1 MITLPTQLATFMKGK
16 DLAGLKPF
24 ALLYRNKWDSV
35 NNKFALEDTP
45 IDISALI
52 AKPNTLSMTLDVN
65 EVAQYNANN
74 VTLTLEDTK
83 NYFVEGTPN
92 SYFPEGYQV
101 YGSKVVLYYGLNTP
115 INPYPT
121 QVGYTVVGSPTIVDG
136 VVSNLSNRQNFLKIK
151 QSLPSIINSFEMVV
165 RCDLGSAGRGGF
177 AYSYPS
183 GYYAYAGFF
192 ARVVLRSASSSN
204 AIWRYKAKQTSYET
218 DHILDVPT
226 GTCISDSTTALV
238 YNKLSMETVGE
249 NDYLYSMHQSFDGH
263 NWTLLASKHDT
274 YRMSGD
280 DIGLITL
287 TDNPNDTSGN
297 TRFYARTIDL
307 NKTHIKVNGEY
318 FFNGAHFFWKNNS
331 TPLFT
336 GVIKELPAHK
346 PDKYQVD
353 LKLVSPLEMLKDIEA
368 KDFSDKVTGE
378 VLTLDHT
385 GDNNEEFYLTAQ
397 KGVGGIT
404 ALYAN
409 GVKLYEGVD
418 YEVSDLNKLNY
429 NAVIE
434 VKNSTVFGQTFT
446 VDYYYWKRGLSIEEI
461 VSGVVAL
468 GGYSGAT
475 TDIQPVTWQ
484 NAVRSPSTVS
494 NVLGAIGYYESALN
508 EYTFN
513 WHNRYGN
520 RWRDTQG
527 TGGITNKIPA
537 NFDYYFTGKDGRTID
552 VYGISLGDEYNS
564 NTISW
569 EQTSLGPIGVKNGIA
584 IKFNKMNLGLSY
596 RVGIYSVSNST
607 ATLLYEDTLNNVNYD
622 PVIDYGVQRRGS
634 TVDIYYKGNK
644 VATATVTGSMDYHYQ
659 YSNPG
664 SNSYVR
670 FTDQT
675 WNFYDNNLVLHGAN
689 LTQPCIVTTTLD
701 MTAGGTSWGAVQA
714 ELDQDAVYFLN
725 AYFSTDAGATWSGA
739 YSYNIDVNMARP
751 DRYLY
756 YVLGVPDNQASFDIK
771 DPSTYF
777 YASTLV
783 LNIVNLGNSTVLE
796 ALQDLALISGYEFGV
811 DRQGVFFFRP
821 RLSSTLPVYVL
832 DHSELV
838 KVDSVKKNLSD
849 FFTKLTLTFAQVP
862 LEFYANTGARP
873 TPIDKY
879 GVINKEIDKPDIVN
893 YDNPELAQAIGP
905 QLLEVYSAL
914 PNVIQATGKLNLALE
929 LADIVS
935 LRRNYNLIAD
945 QEGTEFEK
953 YINQQTYYRACKITG
968 LNYNFSK
975 KQITYTL
982 RDVSNSNNMPP
993 IYAYGFPYDLPI
1005 QLGKLKKE

>member
-1 MITLPTQLATFMKGK
+1 MITLPTQLANFMKGK

-121 QVGYTVVGSPTIVDG
+121 QVGYTVVGSPTIVDS
-136 VVSNLSNRQNFLKIK
+136 VVSDFTLQDRIITSQNAPTDDITKYSFNIKFKIGTIGTPQSVFTYTSSNKEGVTISNTGVLRWQIGRKRGTTTDAV
-151 QSLPSIINSFEMVV
+151 INSPVSISQGDEILAEGFYKGNNTFAFRVSKDGGQTWKERTVTVNPSNLTPV
-165 RCDLGSAGRGGF
+165 RTNLPFYIGTWSDNASYGYPFKGS
-177 AYSYPS
+177 
-183 GYYAYAGFF
+183 
-192 ARVVLRSASSSN
+192 
-204 AIWRYKAKQTSYET
+204 
-218 DHILDVPT
+218 
-226 GTCISDSTTALV
+226 
-238 YNKLSMETVGE
+238 
-249 NDYLYSMHQSFDGH
+249 
-263 NWTLLASKHDT
+263 
-274 YRMSGD
+274 
-280 DIGLITL
+280 
-287 TDNPNDTSGN
+287 
-297 TRFYARTIDL
+297 IDL
-307 NKTHIKVNGEY
+307 KETYIKVNGEY
-318 FFNGAHFFWKNNS
+318 WFNGAHFFWKNNS

-434 VKNSTVFGQTFT
+434 VKNSTVFGQEFT
-446 VDYYYWKRGLSIEEI
+446 VDYYYWKRGLAIEEI
-461 VSGVVAL
+461 VAGLAGL
-468 GGYSGAT
+468 GGYTGAT
-475 TDIQPVTWQ
+475 EDIQPVAWNTD
-484 NAVRSPSTVS
+484 VRSPSTAS
-494 NVLGAIGYYESALN
+494 PLLAALGYYGNPAPD
-508 EYTFN
+508 YKFN
-513 WHNRYGN
+513 WRPTYGGSWAKTN
-520 RWRDTQG
+520 QG
-527 TGGITNKIPA
+527 NCTNILPQ
-537 NFDYYFTGKDGRTID
+537 NFDYNFEISLINETSGSTVTSGSTI
-552 VYGISLGDEYNS
+552 ISLGDEYNS
-564 NTISW
+564 NTVNDGSRNI
-569 EQTSLGPIGVKNGIA
+569 GVAGVKNGISVRIGNVKSFA
-584 IKFNKMNLGLSY
+584 ASTKT
-596 RVGIYSVSNST
+596 IYVHQIVNGT
-607 ATLLYEDTLNNVNYD
+607 ATLLNSYSEAHASTTN
-622 PVIDYGVQRRGS
+622 PSGPITISRRGN
-634 TVDIYYKGNK
+634 TVTVYRAGTQM
-644 VATATVTGSMDYHYQ
+644 ATCTITGSMDYHFQGSYRNGS
-659 YSNPG
+659 SN
-664 SNSYVR
+664 NIKDFHAYN
-670 FTDQT
+670 QN
-675 WNFYDNNLVLHGAN
+675 WNFYDTNLVPRGAN
-689 LTQPCIVTTTLD
+689 LATPCIVTDTLD

-714 ELDQDAVYFLN
+714 ELGQDAIYFLN

-739 YSYNIDVNMARP
+739 YSYNIDVNMSRP
-751 DRYLY
+751 ERYLY
-756 YVLGVPDNQASFDIK
+756 YVLGVPDNQAGFDIK

-783 LNIVNLGNSTVLE
+783 LNIVNLSGSTVLE

-821 RLSSTLPVYVL
+821 RISSTTPVYEL

-862 LEFYANTGARP
+862 LEFYANTGVRP

-905 QLLEVYSAL
+905 QLLDVYSAL

-929 LADIVS
+929 LGDIVI
-935 LRRNYNLIAD
+935 LHRNYNLIAD
-945 QEGTEFEK
+945 PEGTEFEK

-1005 QLGKLKKE
+1005 QLGKLKTE